1 MICARGRINKS
12 NLVSAKRYE
21 FWREIAVTRYH
32 VNIINII
39 IVLLIELK
47 GNNNY
52 NNNKKHFSRDFKT
65 RSSVDWEKNYFASH
79 EKERKEKETHSRY
92 TIQPLRNLVETFQLC
107 CSFFSLRCKKK
118 KKKKGSFEAEYKM
131 KTTCLDCGCLE
142 LQQQPLRHKQT

>member
-1 MICARGRINKS
+1 MICACGRINKS
-12 NLVSAKRYE
+12 NVVSAKRYE

-39 IVLLIELK
+39 IELLIELK

-107 CSFFSLRCKKK
+107 
-118 KKKKGSFEAEYKM
+118 
-131 KTTCLDCGCLE
+131 
-142 LQQQPLRHKQT
+142 